1 MSSFTAILDPQA
13 DGTLHLPLP
22 SDWLKYRVRVS
33 AQLERIKPT
42 PIEHESGL
50 KGFGCLRG
58 KITMLP
64 GFDDSIEPLTHL
76 GKPCPTNFS

>member
-1 MSSFTAILDPQA
+1 MNTFTAILEPQA

-33 AQLERIKPT
+33 AQLEPIKPM
-42 PIEHESGL
+42 PIEPESQL

-58 KITMLP
+58 KISMLP
-64 GFDDSIEPLTHL
+64 GFDDPIED
-76 GKPCPTNFS
+76 FSWPGNA